1 MLQGPLSNPTNNPDA
16 AFRRATRFIFDPKVP
31 LISVL
36 VVGLLMVILL
46 SHVKAE
52 FTEIYDAPVDESVFI
67 SPYDDY
73 VITQGLHG
81 FSYGHMAVDIAA
93 GKGAEIKS
101 PINGEVTANYV
112 DHLGNTTLVIENKLY
127 KVTLLHGIYKVSIG
141 DVLSAG
147 QVVGTESNQGYTTD
161 MQGRSCRNRECGYHT
176 HLNVFHKRKKTNVN
190 PLDLISR

>member
-1 MLQGPLSNPTNNPDA
+1 MFQGPNSNPKNNPDV
-16 AFRRATRFIFDPKVP
+16 AFQRAKRFIFNPKVP

-36 VVGLLMVILL
+36 VAGFLMVILL
-46 SHVKAE
+46 SRVRAE
-52 FTEIYDAPVDESVFI
+52 FIEVHEEPVDVSVFI

-73 VITQGLHG
+73 IITQGLHG

-93 GKGAEIKS
+93 GKGAKIKS
-101 PINGEVTANYV
+101 PINGEVTANHV
-112 DHLGNTTLVIENKLY
+112 DNLGNTTLVIENKIY
-127 KVTLLHGIYKVSIG
+127 KVTLLHGIFEVSIG

-176 HLNVFHKRKKTNVN
+176 HLNVFHKRKKINVN
-190 PLDLISR
+190 PLDLINR